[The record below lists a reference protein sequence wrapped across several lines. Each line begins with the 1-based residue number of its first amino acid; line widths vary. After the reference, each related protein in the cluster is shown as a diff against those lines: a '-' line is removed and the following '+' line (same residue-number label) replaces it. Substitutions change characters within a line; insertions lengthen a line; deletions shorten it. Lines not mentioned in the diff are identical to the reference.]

1 MPAVGLG
8 AGENAGEG
16 EESVKKSSNVG
27 LLLLL
32 LLAVLSFSYL
42 WNTGESPVSL
52 EWSQVV
58 ELFEKE
64 QVESF
69 RCGRHQA
76 DHEPAGGGGWQQ
88 DRHLSSSMTSTCSM
102 TSWTSW

>member
-1 MPAVGLG
+1 M
-8 AGENAGEG
+8 
-16 EESVKKSSNVG
+16 KKSSNVG

-58 ELFEKE
+58 ELFENE
-64 QVESF
+64 QV
-69 RCGRHQA
+69 
-76 DHEPAGGGGWQQ
+76 
-88 DRHLSSSMTSTCSM
+88 
-102 TSWTSW
+102 